1 MTRTAWPMAVGGRL
15 RRNWARTM
23 PPEPCARVTLPQMTR
38 NLDPTCECGVNPRPA
53 PCPRRYLVL
62 LVHAVNVRD
71 PLAKVKGGVLLRLDV
86 LQAQQRRLRLL
97 VPLAALVPGE
107 NALDVQAD
115 RLRGLGQWPLA
126 VLPVLLGHRGARL
139 AKVVGVTAGLT
150 SVNSTLCV
158 CARGVCVHAP

>member
-1 MTRTAWPMAVGGRL
+1 MAVGGRL

-23 PPEPCARVTLPQMTR
+23 PPEPCARFTLPQMTR
-38 NLDPTCECGVNPRPA
+38 NLDPSCVRRVNPTRPPHRPTNA
-53 PCPRRYLVL
+53 YLVL